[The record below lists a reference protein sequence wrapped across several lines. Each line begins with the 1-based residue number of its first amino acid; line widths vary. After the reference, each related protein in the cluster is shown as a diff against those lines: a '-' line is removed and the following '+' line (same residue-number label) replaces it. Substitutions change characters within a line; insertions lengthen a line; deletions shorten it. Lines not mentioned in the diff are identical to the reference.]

1 MSQVLISSSPQPSN
15 WQRISQYVRLPIS
28 LLGLMLIFYFTAY
41 SVWFVPSV
49 GYQAHWRPDNVLRIQ
64 NVYDGSPVANVLQV
78 GDVILAIDGRPALW
92 HVWSPVYPI
101 AQDGI
106 YEHTIQRG
114 DETFAVQLVLSGYS
128 PTVIIGRLMTGL
140 VAFLASIV
148 GVLTIL
154 FAAADNHDAWRLGLT
169 TIFVAVVLAASEAAI
184 QGVPGGWLFYSPLA
198 PLAAVFW
205 VQVAFLPRDKAASF
219 FEYALFRIFY
229 ALAALLSIVLLY
241 ELFVLVPAQNSL
253 QKLTGIS
260 SYEVVLLLLLVGQTG
275 HIFILGWRFW
285 QTPVSYQ
292 RQQLGII
299 LGFTAVA
306 SLPMALFTML
316 PRLLWGTPLLP
327 WEFTIALLVL
337 LPAGYAYVIHRR
349 RYLGL
354 DIFISRGLTLLIV
367 SLLAMVFFAL
377 ALYFLQQR
385 PLEAATSSF
394 IGPVLLFPMLLTVP
408 YANRQVRPFI
418 DVMLY
423 GTDMHY
429 PKHLADITAM
439 LSANPQV
446 ETLQTVIDVVSGQ
459 LQVRRMV
466 LFLQQN
472 KQLLPKAWVGETP
485 CNLVLSLE
493 SCHSLFQ
500 PGHAIILIQ
509 AGKIPALPWANYAI
523 PLYTSDR
530 SVGLLLLERPMP
542 DSYLNAVQV
551 DFLRQLT
558 SVMAMAIEAI
568 HLFDASRK
576 MSRSLLEVRHNERV
590 MIAAQV
596 HDGPLQRVSLMA
608 GELASLSRRV
618 GIDAALSHEL
628 EIRSRD
634 LSEMSRVLRQIC
646 EGLYPP
652 VLEQGPRWAIE
663 EVIDEFS
670 QQTNLAVVLEINL
683 SNEAVVPISVTR
695 TIYYILTE
703 ALNNIYKHAQ
713 ATAVW
718 VSLQYDDRG
727 KQLELLVEND
737 GQMASIS
744 HLSFSD
750 LIRAHHFGIA
760 GMHEL
765 ASLVG
770 GTLKLRDQPEEGTQL
785 ILQIPCQ
792 LPMCYQSKPAG

>member
-1 MSQVLISSSPQPSN
+1 MSQVLISPSPQPSK
-15 WQRISQYVRLPIS
+15 WQRISPHIRLPIS
-28 LLGLMLIFYFTAY
+28 LLGLTLILYFTVY
-41 SVWFVPSV
+41 SVWLVPSV

-64 NVYDGSPVANVLQV
+64 AVYAESPVANVLQA

-101 AQDGI
+101 AQDGM

-114 DETFAVQLVLSGYS
+114 EETFVVELALDGYS
-128 PTVIIGRLMTGL
+128 PPVIIGRLMTGL
-140 VAFLASIV
+140 VAFLAGIV

-154 FAAADNHDAWRLGLT
+154 FATVQNYDAWRLGLT

-184 QGVPGGWLFYSPLA
+184 QGVPGGWLFYNPLA
-198 PLAAVFW
+198 PLAAVSW
-205 VQVAFLPRDKAASF
+205 MHVAFLPRDKAAAFS
-219 FEYALFRIFY
+219 ETTLFRPFY
-229 ALAALLSIVLLY
+229 ALAALLSLLLLY
-241 ELFVLVPAQNSL
+241 ELFVLVPTQNSF

-260 SYEVVLLLLLVGQTG
+260 SYDVVLLLLVVGQVG
-275 HIFILGWRFW
+275 HIFVLGWRFW
-285 QTPVSYQ
+285 QTPISYQ

-306 SLPMALFTML
+306 SLPIALFTML
-316 PRLLWGTPLLP
+316 PRLLSGTPLLP
-327 WEFTIALLVL
+327 WEFTITLLVL
-337 LPAGYAYVIHRR
+337 LPAGYAYVIYRR
-349 RYLGL
+349 SYLGL
-354 DIFISRGLTLLIV
+354 DIFISRGLTLLVV

-377 ALYFLQQR
+377 ALYFLQR
-385 PLEAATSSF
+385 LSLEVLTGSF

-408 YANRQVRPFI
+408 YANRRVRPFI
-418 DVMLY
+418 DTMLY
-423 GTDMHY
+423 GADRQY

-446 ETLQTVIDVVSGQ
+446 ETLQAVIDVVSRR

-466 LFLQQN
+466 LFLQQDE
-472 KQLLPKAWVGETP
+472 QFLPKAWAGEVQLSP
-485 CNLVLSLE
+485 VLALA
-493 SCHSLFQ
+493 CCDRLFQ
-500 PGHAIILIQ
+500 HNQPLVMVQ
-509 AGKIPALPWANYAI
+509 PSMIPTLPWVDYAV
-523 PLYTSDR
+523 PLYTSAR
-530 SVGLLLLERPMP
+530 TVGLLLLERPMP

-608 GELASLSRRV
+608 GEMAQLSRWE
-618 GIDAALSHEL
+618 GIDAALSR
-628 EIRSRD
+628 EIAARSRD
-634 LSEMSRVLRQIC
+634 LSETSRVLRQIC

-652 VLEQGPRWAIE
+652 VLEQGPKWALE
-663 EVIDEFS
+663 EVVDEFS
-670 QQTNLAVVLEINL
+670 QQTNIAVALEIDL
-683 SNEAVVPISVTR
+683 SDEAVVPISVIR
-695 TIYYILTE
+695 TLYYVLTE
-703 ALNNIYKHAQ
+703 ALNNIHKHAQ

-718 VSLQYDDRG
+718 VSLAYDRHNR
-727 KQLELLVEND
+727 QLELLVEDD
-737 GQMASIS
+737 GQRTSIGQ
-744 HLSFSD
+744 LSFSD

-770 GTLKLRDQPEEGTQL
+770 GTLKLSTQPEEGTQL
-785 ILQIPCQ
+785 LLQIPCHLQ
-792 LPMCYQSKPAG
+792 LG